1 MGRLLYG
8 PRAAATDTFEQ
19 KARTG
24 IGAPARDA
32 PLTSRCREPAG
43 PRASASASASAGIRP
58 MRLSL
63 ATRLILLL

>member
-43 PRASASASASAGIRP
+43 PRASASASAGIRP

>member
-24 IGAPARDA
+24 IGAPARGA

-43 PRASASASASAGIRP
+43 PRASAGAGIRP

>member
-24 IGAPARDA
+24 IGAPARGA

-43 PRASASASASAGIRP
+43 AGIRP

>member
-43 PRASASASASAGIRP
+43 PRARAGIRP